1 MEYENRME
9 QHYAVSKS
17 GVLLHIK
24 EAHDSNEECFCPH
37 CGCRMLKRCG
47 NVRTWHF
54 AHDYRYENEVEKN
67 CSYESYLHA
76 FAKLRI
82 KQWFEESNTINLH
95 YHQRV
100 GCQYANSCIW
110 KEAYDV
116 CSKYEERV
124 INLKHC
130 VTECRLEET
139 VIVGKDRYR
148 ADLLWFNPN
157 KPCNN
162 IMVEVKVTHECTPKK
177 KESATRIIEFEI
189 HSEEDVE
196 RIVNNDICESDTVNF
211 YGFNYRD
218 LVDDNFPARHIL
230 TKFVYYRSGK
240 AYPKAQCD
248 CKTYMNRRKSAL
260 FEMSV
265 KGEVDDIT
273 SSFTTEPNNRRCSL
287 TSGRLY
293 NWGLSLAKAE
303 GYDVRNCYLCKHH
316 KYDFEN
322 GVLSCDFVEHK
333 VCEAKEAQECSN
345 YDADKDISTKNLE
358 EFRQYSRY
366 NIVDVWSLRTN
377 FAFK

>member
-100 GCQYANSCIW
+100 GCQYVNSCIW

-177 KESATRIIEFEI
+177 KESAARIIEFEV

-211 YGFNYRD
+211 YGFYCRD

-322 GVLSCDFVEHK
+322 GVLSCDLEEDK
-333 VCEAKEAQECSN
+333 VCEAKEAQECGN
-345 YDADKDISTKNLE
+345 YDVDKDICNKNLE
-358 EFRQYSRY
+358 ELRQYSQY
-366 NIVDVWSLRTN
+366 NIVDVWSLRT
-377 FAFK
+377 